1 MVKLSDLFNNTLHLV
16 LLSERDS
23 IIMRGSEF
31 SELMSFVEV
40 ARLRSFRQ
48 AAKNLGLT
56 PSALSHT
63 IRALE
68 QRLHVKLLNRTTR
81 SVAPTEAGSLLLER
95 IAPAFEEVSSAVQ
108 AVQALHDRP
117 VGVVRVNVPSVAA
130 HTVLSPVLAT
140 FSGRYPHIRLEITV
154 EDRFVDIVEGG
165 FDVGIRPGES
175 LHRDMVAVRL
185 TPTLKIAVVCAPGYL
200 SSRSPPQ
207 TPHDLETHA
216 CLMYRWHGSRQVYPW
231 PLRREK
237 EVINIQYDGAISSND
252 IGVLLTTC
260 LAGAGI
266 TCLARTVV
274 EPYLASGAL
283 ISLLDEWC
291 ETTPGY
297 FLYYP
302 GRQTSMAVRA
312 FIDFMRDNTLSTLPQ

>member
-1 MVKLSDLFNNTLHLV
+1 
-16 LLSERDS
+16 
-23 IIMRGSEF
+23 MRGSEYT
-31 SELMSFVEV
+31 ELMSFVEV

-48 AAKNLGLT
+48 AAAKLGLT

-95 IAPAFEEVSSAVQ
+95 IGPAFQEVSSAVQ

-117 VGVVRVNVPSVAA
+117 VGIVRVNVPSVAA
-130 HTVLSPVLAT
+130 HTVLAPVLAA
-140 FSGRYPHIRLEITV
+140 FCARYPDIRLEITV

-175 LHRDMVAVRL
+175 LHRDMVALRL
-185 TPTLKIAVVCAPGYL
+185 TPTIKIAVVCAPGYL
-200 SSRSPPQ
+200 RSRLAPQ
-207 TPHDLETHA
+207 TPHDLESHA
-216 CLMYRWHGSRQVYPW
+216 CLMYRWHGSGQVYPW
-231 PLRREK
+231 PLRRGK
-237 EVINIQYDGAISSND
+237 EVINIQFDGAISSND
-252 IGVLLTTC
+252 IGILLTAC
-260 LAGAGI
+260 LGGAGI
-266 TCLARTVV
+266 TCLATTVV

-291 ETTPGY
+291 EAMPGY

-312 FIDFMRDNTLSTLPQ
+312 FIDFMREHAESTSPP